1 MKSIS
6 LWEMNS
12 KISLEH
18 DVGLKVKANDIAI
31 KPRIQPSRPRP
42 KTQILDLK
50 PRTNNTDEA
59 ACAT

>member
-1 MKSIS
+1 
-6 LWEMNS
+6 MNS